1 MAGLQ
6 FGLTIEWTNLFRCH
20 KKLGHQRRAVFA
32 TVQTKVIYMES
43 SLPARSRQLSS
54 DLWGH
59 SPMNDGTCL
68 RDGKEVHEKPGH
80 ELSSSVPSTE
90 SAFQRSGP
98 GILVFLR
105 RQSLAHMNHRA
116 LELTGHFDQTEI
128 GPATTTL
135 LRLVSELRV
144 QIQDTLDH
152 RRKADIWGL
161 FELKREIVESSRR
174 ILLRGF
180 GLADRNSHDGS
191 RIMIVLDE
199 GGS

>member
-1 MAGLQ
+1 
-6 FGLTIEWTNLFRCH
+6 
-20 KKLGHQRRAVFA
+20 
-32 TVQTKVIYMES
+32 
-43 SLPARSRQLSS
+43 
-54 DLWGH
+54 
-59 SPMNDGTCL
+59 
-68 RDGKEVHEKPGH
+68 
-80 ELSSSVPSTE
+80 
-90 SAFQRSGP
+90 
-98 GILVFLR
+98 
-105 RQSLAHMNHRA
+105 MNHRA